1 MEVLDI
7 YKVAIFRGET
17 FSLYIR
23 SIIKRF
29 QSANFMIKKL
39 KSIKKSN
46 LVLLVLVLLN
56 VVAFT
61 VVSSGIKHKTQ
72 TIETIASNND
82 NNTYFKS
89 GVNMLDWSYTLLRY
103 FKR

>member
-1 MEVLDI
+1 V
-7 YKVAIFRGET
+7 
-17 FSLYIR
+17 YIR

-56 VVAFT
+56 VVVFT
-61 VVSSGIKHKTQ
+61 VVFSGIKHKTQ
-72 TIETIASNND
+72 TTETIASNND

-89 GVNMLDWSYTLLRY
+89 GVNVLDWSYTLLRY

>member
-1 MEVLDI
+1 MDVLDVS
-7 YKVAIFRGET
+7 YVTVFRGET
-17 FSLYIR
+17 FSVYIR
-23 SIIKRF
+23 SVIKRF

-46 LVLLVLVLLN
+46 LVLLVLVVLN

-61 VVSSGIKHKTQ
+61 AVSSGIKHKTQ
-72 TIETIASNND
+72 ITETIASNND

-89 GVNMLDWSYTLLRY
+89 GVNVLDWSYTLLRY

>member
-1 MEVLDI
+1 MDVLDVS
-7 YKVAIFRGET
+7 YVTVFRDET
-17 FSLYIR
+17 FSVYIR
-23 SIIKRF
+23 SVIKRF

-72 TIETIASNND
+72 TTETIASNND

-89 GVNMLDWSYTLLRY
+89 GVNVLDWSYTLLRY